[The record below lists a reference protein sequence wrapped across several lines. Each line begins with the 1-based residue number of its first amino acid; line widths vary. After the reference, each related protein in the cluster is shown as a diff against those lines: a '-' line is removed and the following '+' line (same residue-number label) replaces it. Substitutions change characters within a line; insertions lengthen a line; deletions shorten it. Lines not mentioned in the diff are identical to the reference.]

1 MTLPVIVLF
10 CCCMLFAL
18 VQLLTEEGSFA
29 PISCFRWRS
38 WLSYGFPNTCGR
50 FFCSLLYHLGLQ
62 SWPLLFTFTLWTY
75 PSAPL
80 ADLHICLG
88 FRSLRFHPIF
98 EPGLVFWIFFFLTL
112 STVLYVWCNSNTS
125 HHKCHAIMT
134 EILLLLEW
142 NL

>member
-1 MTLPVIVLF
+1 MIVLF

-38 WLSYGFPNTCGR
+38 WLSYGFPKPCGR
-50 FFCSLLYHLGLQ
+50 FFCSLYIIWGYSPGYLCSLSHCGPTRQPHFLIC
-62 SWPLLFTFTLWTY
+62 
-75 PSAPL
+75 
-80 ADLHICLG
+80 ICLG
-88 FRSLRFHPIF
+88 FHSLRFHPIF

-112 STVLYVWCNSNTS
+112 STLLYVWSNSNIS

-134 EILLLLEW
+134 EIPLLLE
-142 NL
+142 